1 MLATSITHPGRQF
14 TQADLRLAM
23 ALADRAALAIENSR
37 LYAQERR
44 LRQELED
51 LNQKVQEANRLKT
64 EFVTVVTHELRS
76 PLTSIAGYL
85 DLLLEEE
92 GLRGGGGPRGI
103 PADRQTQRRSPAGV
117 DQRFARYRAPRGRE
131 AGAEARAV
139 GPGGPDPGGERGAA
153 PPDRGQRTAPAP
165 RSGCIS
171 AGRDR

>member
-1 MLATSITHPGRQF
+1 MLATSIAHPGRQF

-37 LYAQERR
+37 LYTQERR

-92 GLRGGGGPRGI
+92 G
-103 PADRQTQRRSPAGV
+103 
-117 DQRFARYRAPRGRE
+117 RE
-131 AGAEARAV
+131 GAEAREAYLQIAK
-139 GPGGPDPGGERGAA
+139 RNA
-153 PPDRGQRTAPAP
+153 DRLL
-165 RSGCIS
+165 
-171 AGRDR
+171 D